1 MSRIRPDQLLLPSIL
16 DRLIDENPES
26 SVESDRSRTQ
36 LLRELKLSVRR
47 DLENLLNTRACLFP
61 LPDPLPDH
69 YKHLEKSLVNY
80 GIPDFSSLGM
90 GGREQRDQL
99 RKRLERVIQHFETR
113 FLRVEVVMIDNRN
126 DHRDRTIR
134 FRIEG
139 MLHAEPSPEPVAFD
153 SQLQPGS
160 GDFKIQG
167 QDS

>member
-26 SVESDRSRTQ
+26 SVESDRSRAQ